1 VSSLGAS
8 LHELAAAQKASRGVS
23 LYSRFVNRPVG
34 RVLAA
39 SAHVLGLTPNQVTV
53 VSAVATATGAALLV
67 LVPPSLVNS
76 VMVWFFLAL
85 GFCLD
90 SADGQLARL
99 RGGGSLAGEWLDHVV
114 DAGKVVGVHLA
125 VLVMLY
131 RFGHVSDTQLLV
143 PLAFALVST
152 LIFAGGT
159 LAPLVRRGAEVGAG
173 GATPVRRPSSTI
185 GAIGLLPADYGVLC
199 LVFLLTWHQSLF
211 FLTYSVLLV
220 VNAVLMCLLLA
231 KWFRELSTT

>member
-1 VSSLGAS
+1 MSTLGAS
-8 LHELAAAQKASRGVS
+8 LHELATAQKTSRGVS
-23 LYSRFVNRPVG
+23 LYSRFVNRPTG

-39 SAHVLGLTPNQVTV
+39 AAHVLGLSPNQVTLA
-53 VSAVATATGAALLV
+53 SAVATATGAGLLAAM
-67 LVPPSLVNS
+67 PPSPVQSLA
-76 VMVWFFLAL
+76 VWFLLAL
-85 GFCLD
+85 GFSLD

-99 RGGGSLAGEWLDHVV
+99 QGGGSAVGEWLDHVV

-131 RFGHVSDTQLLV
+131 RFGPSQGAALLV

-159 LAPLVRRGAEVGAG
+159 LAPLVRRGSGVA
-173 GATPVRRPSSTI
+173 PPSRPNSTV
-185 GAIGLLPADYGVLC
+185 AALGLLPADYGVLC
-199 LVFLLTWHQSLF
+199 LVFLLTWHIELF

-220 VNAVLMCLLLA
+220 VNAALLCLLLA
-231 KWFRELSTT
+231 KWFRELSAT